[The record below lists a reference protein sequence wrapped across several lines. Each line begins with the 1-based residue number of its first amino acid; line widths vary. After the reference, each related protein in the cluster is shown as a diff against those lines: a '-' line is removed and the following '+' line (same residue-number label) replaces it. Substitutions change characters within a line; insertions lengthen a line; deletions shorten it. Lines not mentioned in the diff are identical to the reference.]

1 MRLLDG
7 FIEMEKGTYELLISA
22 LLYVGRVA
30 RYEDV
35 ANYASE
41 GIRVGRSI
49 ILQTF
54 EERDSKDS

>member
-35 ANYASE
+35 ANYA
-41 GIRVGRSI
+41 
-49 ILQTF
+49 
-54 EERDSKDS
+54 